1 MDGFPL
7 FVCQGTRGAIITAM
21 EISTSSNIMD
31 LLRESTSGLHSD
43 AEGQEFQRQL
53 GTGTVHKEPYKKYL
67 GQLFYMHDKLAS
79 LLKANE
85 KENHI
90 KTVLQSHHLD
100 NSCLEKDLAYFD
112 ESVSSQPILKST
124 EKINAE
130 LEKSAKDAPYSLL
143 GYLYVLEGST
153 NGAKFMAKTLQKSL
167 SLPEDK
173 GASYFD
179 RYGDEQRPRWA
190 KFKEDMN
197 SVGFDEVQKA
207 ELVKAA
213 KKMFQAFFEIG
224 GELTR

>member
-1 MDGFPL
+1 MD
-7 FVCQGTRGAIITAM
+7 ITT
-21 EISTSSNIMD
+21 STNINIMD

-67 GQLFYMHDKLAS
+67 GQLYYMHDKLAS

-85 KENHI
+85 KETHI
-90 KTVLQSHHLD
+90 AKVLQPHHMD
-100 NSCLEKDLAYFD
+100 NSCLQKDLAYFA
-112 ESVSSQPILKST
+112 ETESSQTKLKAT

-130 LEKSAKDAPYSLL
+130 LEASAKDKPYSLL

-167 SLPEDK
+167 ALPEDK

-197 SVGFDEVQKA
+197 AVGFTEEEKA
-207 ELVKAA
+207 ELVKSA
-213 KKMFQAFFEIG
+213 KRMFQAFFEIG